1 MSSAPGARAG
11 DVPPQADFDPAALQG
26 YLLAAGLAPGGTVSV
41 QRLRG
46 GQSNPTYEVRSG
58 ETRWVLRKQ
67 PPGRL
72 LPSAHA
78 IDREF
83 RVIGALHRQGLP
95 VPEARLYC
103 EDASVIGTPFYL
115 MEFMDGRIF
124 PDPALPELPRAQL
137 GAIYGEMNRTI
148 AMLHRFDYAAAGLA
162 DFGRAGNYFARQIAR
177 WTRQYRESAT
187 DPITS
192 MDALIE
198 WLPANIPPGEET
210 SLVHGDFRIDNLVFD
225 KQAPRVIGILDWEL
239 ATLGHP
245 LADFSYHC
253 MTWHIPATLW
263 RGLGGLDLAALGIPG
278 EADYIAEYCRHTGR
292 SRIDHWDFYIAYNLF
307 RIAAILQGIA
317 RRARDGNASG
327 ADAVE
332 MGQRARPL
340 ADLGWQM
347 ALRVRL

>member
-1 MSSAPGARAG
+1 MSAESAAPGA
-11 DVPPQADFDPAALQG
+11 PPPADFDPAALQR
-26 YLLAAGLAPGGTVSV
+26 YLFAAGLGQEGAVSV
-41 QRLRG
+41 LRLHG
-46 GQSNPTYEVRSG
+46 GQSNPTYEVRAGSK
-58 ETRWVLRKQ
+58 RWVLRKQ

-95 VPEARLYC
+95 VPEATLYC

-124 PDPALPELPRAQL
+124 LDPALPELPREER

-148 AMLHRFDYAAAGLA
+148 ARLHRLDFAAAGLA
-162 DFGRAGNYFARQIAR
+162 DFGRPGNYFTRQIAR
-177 WTRQYRESAT
+177 WSRQYLESST
-187 DPITS
+187 DPIPA
-192 MDALIE
+192 MDALIK
-198 WLPANIPPGEET
+198 WLPENIPPGEET

-225 KQAPRVIGILDWEL
+225 KQEARVIAILDWEL

-263 RGLGGLDLAALGIPG
+263 RGLGGLDLAALGIPS
-278 EADYIAEYCRHTGR
+278 ESDYVAEYCRLSGR
-292 SRIDHWDFYIAYNLF
+292 SRIEHWDFYIAYNLF

-327 ADAVE
+327 TNAVE

-340 ADLGWQM
+340 AELGWQM
-347 ALRVRL
+347 AQSVKT